1 MTIRLSA
8 DGTIELHGI
17 CPLED
22 AERLQHYLIADAK
35 AAVDWRSC
43 SGAHTSVIQI
53 LLAVRPVL
61 HGPPDSDFLR
71 DCIAPLLKPV
81 AT

>member
-1 MTIRLSA
+1 MTIRLSP
-8 DGTIELHGI
+8 DDTIELHGI

-22 AERLQHYLIADAK
+22 AERLQQYLLADPR

-53 LLAVRPVL
+53 LLAARPIL
-61 HGPPDSDFLR
+61 RGPPENDFLR
-71 DCIAPLLKPV
+71 DCIAPLLTPMGS
-81 AT
+81 